1 MIIMKQT
8 EKLDLLLKGLYEE
21 GKDDYRSLIIII
33 SKFNI
38 QVETIDELRRLAK
51 RLENDG
57 LIGKPIFTRSDISAR
72 LTSYGIDYCEGDSY
86 SYSGSAIINNTY
98 NINVENS
105 NDTTI
110 VSQSENIEIHISKN
124 EIESELNKIISS
136 IFSDTNI
143 PQNIRQNLLN
153 QINSLINKL

>member
-1 MIIMKQT
+1 MKQI

-21 GKDDYRSLIIII
+21 GKDDYFSLGIINN
-33 SKFNI
+33 KLKI
-38 QVETIDELRRLAK
+38 QIETIEELRRLAK

-57 LIGKPIFTRSDISAR
+57 LIGNTFFTRNDISAR
-72 LTSYGIDYCEGDSY
+72 LTSYGIDYCESDSY

-105 NDTTI
+105 SDTTI

-124 EIESELNKIISS
+124 EIESELNKIIKS
-136 IFSDTNI
+136 ILSETNI
-143 PQNIRQNLLN
+143 LHNIQQNLVN